1 MLNIDTNVKDQCK
14 RMDANVDIGWIQV
27 KGWMQMLKTNVKGWI
42 RMLIQ
47 VVFKLKDG
55 YTNIMM
61 DHEFETGQV

>member
-1 MLNIDTNVKDQCK
+1 
-14 RMDANVDIGWIQV
+14 MDANVDIGWIQV